1 MTANIEP
8 FYLELGRKIHEL
20 RTRRGVTQEELGKR
34 LNPSVTR
41 ASIANIES
49 GKQRVYAHSLIEL
62 AQALHVTI
70 PELLGQGDTHTPP
83 AKYSSAL
90 TELDR
95 FVDELSAKLPLKSD
109 EIRELALRIGRAEY
123 EPLSTDWSD
132 GEDLP

>member
-1 MTANIEP
+1 MTASIEP

-20 RTRRGVTQEELGKR
+20 RTQRGVTQEELGKR

-70 PELLGQGDTHTPP
+70 PELLGQNDALTTP
-83 AKYSSAL
+83 AKYSAAL
-90 TELDR
+90 TGPDR
-95 FVDELSAKLPLKSD
+95 FVEELSTKLPLKSD
-109 EIRELALRIGRAEY
+109 EIRELALRIGRAEH
-123 EPLSTDWSD
+123 EPLSADWFD